1 MKQKYTA
8 IGFCL
13 LLIAIFAFRTGAEP
27 QDLIQARFQ
36 ERINAFSRAAA
47 AMQIIAAR
55 YKPGKAYAAELK
67 AAYIELRVRYKAA
80 EYLWTYSDPAF
91 VDAYIN
97 GAPLPEL
104 EENSFGPLILEP
116 VGLQVI
122 DEQMGE
128 AVSDSNTAEISTL
141 LKTMQTQLQA
151 SSLKTIHNATVF
163 SAARSGLLRLYTMG
177 LTGFDLPAGDRAI
190 ADALVVLQTMHDD
203 LSLFRP
209 AIAVRRP
216 GLADSLFTSLEGS
229 MQFLKRHNDFDKLD
243 RFTLLQR
250 YIDPVYARLLQV
262 QLSLGYEL
270 PHESSLRKQA
280 VNDLSKS
287 LFDPALLNP
296 AFYISIPASAIN
308 PASVSLGEMLFFDP
322 ILSADMQRA
331 CASCHDPAKAFTDGV
346 PKSVANGR
354 TGTVARNAPGL
365 LNSVYSER
373 YFHDLR
379 AEDLS
384 DQMEHVV
391 TSPLEFNSTWDEIVA
406 KLKQSAT
413 YRLQFA
419 EAFKTPPEQAVNAGN
434 LRFAMAAFVGSL
446 NSFNSPFD
454 RLIRG
459 EQTSGIANSPGIIRG
474 YNLFMGK
481 AACGTCHFAPVFN
494 GTVPPFYA
502 NSESEVLG
510 VPEDPYSKK
519 PQLGSDKGRAE
530 ALLREQVDF
539 NAYAFKTPGL
549 RNIAE
554 TGPYMHNGA
563 YKDLQKVM
571 EFYNLGGGAGI
582 GIHLPHQTLAAD
594 KLNLSKR
601 EIADIIL
608 FMQALSDN
616 PYSRM
621 QPPVLPAFESHP
633 EWNSRK
639 SGGTY

>member
-1 MKQKYTA
+1 MKQKYIA

-13 LLIAIFAFRTGAEP
+13 LLIAIFAFRNVAEP
-27 QDLIQARFQ
+27 QDIIQTRFK
-36 ERINAFSRAAA
+36 ERINAFTKAVVS
-47 AMQIIAAR
+47 MQSVAAR
-55 YKPGKAYAAELK
+55 YQPGKAYAAELK
-67 AAYIELRVRYKAA
+67 AAYVELRVRYKAA

-97 GAPLPEL
+97 GAPLPKL

-128 AVSDSNTAEISTL
+128 AISDSSAARISTL
-141 LKTMQTQLQA
+141 LKSMHTQLQA
-151 SSLKTIHNATVF
+151 SSMKAIHSATVF

-177 LTGFDLPAGDRAI
+177 LTGFDLPAGNRAI
-190 ADALVVLQTMHDD
+190 PDAIVVLQTMHED
-203 LSLFRP
+203 LTLFKP
-209 AIAVRRP
+209 DIALRRP
-216 GLADSLFTSLEGS
+216 GLADSLFSALEGS
-229 MQFLKRHNDFDKLD
+229 IQFLNKNQDFDKLN
-243 RFTLLQR
+243 RFALLQR
-250 YIDPVYARLLQV
+250 FIDPLYAALLKA

-280 VNDLSKS
+280 VNDMSVS
-287 LFDPALLNP
+287 LFDPELLNP
-296 AFYISIPASAIN
+296 GFYISVPASAIN
-308 PASVSLGEMLFFDP
+308 PASISLGQMLFFDP
-322 ILSADMQRA
+322 ILSADMQRS
-331 CASCHDPAKAFTDGV
+331 CASCHDPAKAFADGV
-346 PKSVANGR
+346 PKSTATGH
-354 TGTVARNAPGL
+354 TGTVSRNAPGL
-365 LNSVYSER
+365 LNCVYSER

-391 TSPLEFNSTWDEIVA
+391 TSILEFNTTWDGIVE
-406 KLKQSAT
+406 KLKQSDA
-413 YRLQFA
+413 YRLYFA
-419 EAFKTPPEQAVNAGN
+419 KAFNAKPEQAVNANN

-454 RLIRG
+454 RLVRG
-459 EQTSGIANSPGIIRG
+459 EQASGIANSEGIIRG

-481 AACGTCHFAPVFN
+481 AACGTCHFAPLFN

-510 VPEDPYSKK
+510 VPEDPYSSK
-519 PQLGSDKGRAE
+519 PRLGSDKGRAG
-530 ALLREQVDF
+530 ALLREQVAF
-539 NAYAFKTPGL
+539 NEFSFKTPGL
-549 RNIAE
+549 RNIAG
-554 TGPYMHNGA
+554 TAPYMHNGA

-594 KLNLSKR
+594 PLNLNKR

-608 FMQALSDN
+608 FMEALSDN

-621 QPPVLPAFESHP
+621 QVPALPAFENHP

-639 SGGTY
+639 AGGTY